1 MDLIAKPIVVIS
13 LTRTCNQVLY
23 TSYCQE
29 MYSMGAAIYILP
41 FLCAKIHRSRR
52 PGTKNK
58 LTLKQVSSSRAAQG
72 IIKDFL
78 PCFHTQPSQGG
89 PNEQT
94 TINSPS
100 VFLAEVHIYEA
111 LSLPQRIIFCGKS
124 RKICLIFVKTNKFQK
139 IFLFLHF

>member
-78 PCFHTQPSQGG
+78 PCFHTHNP
-89 PNEQT
+89 
-94 TINSPS
+94 
-100 VFLAEVHIYEA
+100 AKEA
-111 LSLPQRIIFCGKS
+111 LMNRQQSTPHQFSWLRCIFTRHFHYQRIKFCGKS

>member
-111 LSLPQRIIFCGKS
+111 LSPRQSSCHGGIYRTQHCQR
-124 RKICLIFVKTNKFQK
+124 CLSENGFIQITM
-139 IFLFLHF
+139 IL